1 MIELERKRVKLKSD
15 TEFNKQNHNIL
26 IVDDVHEN
34 VELLK
39 YLLGSEGFK
48 TYTAFSAEEA
58 RLILVNTPIDVL
70 LLDLN
75 MPIQD
80 GFSFCR
86 ELRGMDQFKLL
97 PILFITSIDREIG
110 FEEAMKNGGD
120 DFINKPFNKR
130 ELVAKIHSV
139 LRIKDLQDELT
150 QEKAKFEREL
160 QAARKVQDQL
170 IPEKKFIWNGIK
182 AQTLFRPFFQ
192 IGGDFVDCFV
202 DAKKL
207 HIVIA
212 DCSGHGPSAA
222 LIGAM
227 FKMQLF
233 NLNPSMNLKER
244 VDYIRKNME
253 IVLPEDY
260 SITFCYAML
269 DQDLNLTY
277 INGGHP
283 APLLF
288 MNGQTKSLEGRSP
301 MIMGIDLHAND
312 EVQKIQL
319 STGSKLF
326 LYTDGASEAMDSGS
340 LFLGEEGMLRIFH
353 QAVVEGGETLVNVQE
368 KILQFCGERPP
379 TDDMAMVCI
388 QL

>member
-1 MIELERKRVKLKSD
+1 LSPKIEI
-15 TEFNKQNHNIL
+15 NKVNHNIL
-26 IVDDVHEN
+26 IVDDVPEN

-39 YLLGSEGFK
+39 YLLASEGFH
-48 TYTAFSAEEA
+48 TFTAYSAEEA
-58 RLILVNTPIDVL
+58 RLIFLNTSIDAL
-70 LLDLN
+70 LLDVN
-75 MPIQD
+75 MPVQD

-86 ELRGMDQFKLL
+86 ELRSMDEYKLL

-110 FEEAMKNGGD
+110 YEEAMRNGGD

-139 LRIKDLQDELT
+139 VRIKDLQDELT

-160 QAARKVQDQL
+160 QTARRVQDQL
-170 IPEKKFIWNGIK
+170 IPEKKFIWNGVK

-192 IGGDFVDCFV
+192 IGGDFVDCWA
-202 DAKKL
+202 DSKKL

-233 NLNPSMNLKER
+233 NLNPVMDLKER
-244 VDYIRKNME
+244 VDHIRQNME

-260 SITFCYAML
+260 SITFCYAIL
-269 DQDLNLTY
+269 DQDFNLTY

-283 APLLF
+283 APLIY
-288 MNGQTKSLEGRSP
+288 MNGITKSLEGRSP
-301 MIMGIDLHAND
+301 MIMGIDLHAKD
-312 EVQKIQL
+312 EVQSIQL
-319 STGSKLF
+319 TSGSKLF
-326 LYTDGASEAMDSGS
+326 LYTDGASEAMDEKSK
-340 LFLGEEGMLRIFH
+340 FLGEEGMEQLFH
-353 QAVVEGGETLVNVQE
+353 SAVIEGGEVLKNVQN
-368 KILQFCGERPP
+368 KILEFCGANPP
-379 TDDMAMVCI
+379 MDDMAMVCI

>member
-1 MIELERKRVKLKSD
+1 MLSD
-15 TEFNKQNHNIL
+15 KENHNIL
-26 IVDDVHEN
+26 IVDDVAEN

-39 YLLGSEGFK
+39 YLLSSEGFN
-48 TYTAFSAEEA
+48 TFTASSAEEA
-58 RLILVNTPIDVL
+58 RLILVNTAIDVL
-70 LLDLN
+70 LLDVN
-75 MPIQD
+75 MPVQD

-86 ELRGMDQFKLL
+86 ELRSIDKYKLL
-97 PILFITSIDREIG
+97 PIIFITSIEREIG
-110 FEEAMKNGGD
+110 FEEAMRNGGD

-130 ELVAKIHSV
+130 ELVAKIHSIV
-139 LRIKDLQDELT
+139 RIKDLQDELT
-150 QEKAKFEREL
+150 QEKAKYEKEL
-160 QAARKVQDQL
+160 QTARKVQDQL

-182 AQTLFRPFFQ
+182 AETLFHPYFQ
-192 IGGDFVDCFV
+192 IGGDFVDSWA

-233 NLNPSMNLKER
+233 NLNPQMGLKER
-244 VDYIRKNME
+244 VDHIRKNME

-269 DQDLNLTY
+269 DEDFTLTY

-283 APLLF
+283 APLVF
-288 MNGQTKSLEGRSP
+288 MNGATSFLEGRSP
-301 MIMGIDLHAND
+301 MIMGINLNAKD
-312 EVQKIQL
+312 EVQTIKL
-319 STGSKLF
+319 PPHSKLF
-326 LYTDGASEAMDSGS
+326 LYTDGASEAMNESS
-340 LFLGEEGMLRIFH
+340 AYLAEEGMKDIFH
-353 QAVVEGGETLVNVQE
+353 TAVMEGGEILELVRN
-368 KILQFCGERPP
+368 KILSFCGTRAPL
-379 TDDMAMVCI
+379 DDMAMVCI

>member
-1 MIELERKRVKLKSD
+1 
-15 TEFNKQNHNIL
+15 L
-26 IVDDVHEN
+26 IVDDVPEN

-39 YLLGSEGFK
+39 YLLASEGFN
-48 TYTAFSAEEA
+48 TFTSYSAEEA
-58 RLILVNTPIDVL
+58 RMIFVNTAIDVL
-70 LLDLN
+70 LLDVN

-86 ELRGMDQFKLL
+86 ELRGMDDYKLL

-139 LRIKDLQDELT
+139 LRIKVLQDELT

-192 IGGDFVDCFV
+192 IGGDFVDCWA
-202 DAKKL
+202 DSNKL

-233 NLNPSMNLKER
+233 NLDVAMDLKDR
-244 VDYIRKNME
+244 VDYIRRNME

-260 SITFCYAML
+260 SITFCYAIL
-269 DQDLNLTY
+269 DRDLNLTY

-288 MNGQTKSLEGRSP
+288 SQGESKSLEGRSP
-301 MIMGIDLHAND
+301 MIMGIDLKAKD
-312 EVQKIQL
+312 EVRSIKL
-319 STGSKLF
+319 NAGSKLF
-326 LYTDGASEAMDSGS
+326 LYTDGASEAMNESS
-340 LFLGEEGMLRIFH
+340 VFLSEEGMLKLFH
-353 QAVVEGGETLVNVQE
+353 ESVLEGGDTLQNLE
-368 KILQFCGERPP
+368 RNILKFCGDKPP